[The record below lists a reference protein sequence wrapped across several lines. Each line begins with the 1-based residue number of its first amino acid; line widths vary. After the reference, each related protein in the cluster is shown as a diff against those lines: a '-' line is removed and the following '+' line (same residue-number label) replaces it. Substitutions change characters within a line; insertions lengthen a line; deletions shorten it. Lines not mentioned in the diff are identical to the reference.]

1 MALDIYCGSLGR
13 YYAHNWCN
21 IEEQKTKGKEPGIEG
36 ERMTELCNLPIS
48 AEETGEVVLQW
59 KEYITGQIQAHHNCP
74 VDWAE
79 DLNGDYAT
87 DRLSWENFG
96 ALIIWALHVEMGRK
110 APLHRLN
117 EDWDWTKEPVYRKYV
132 DEKDYKPHY
141 SAIITGPQ
149 LSLPVD
155 VPFTFTAQC
164 PSGKVIPMAS
174 SLRQHEQLLE
184 LNEASWKATPEEI
197 LSWKETYKDASILE
211 ERAKQAY
218 SVYYALSNFCME
230 HNVPMMLVF

>member
-1 MALDIYCGSLGR
+1 MGGQGGMAEGPLHQDGAENKGDAAAQHKEGAGR
-13 YYAHNWCN
+13 KQG
-21 IEEQKTKGKEPGIEG
+21 EQK
-36 ERMTELCNLPIS
+36 
-48 AEETGEVVLQW
+48 
-59 KEYITGQIQAHHNCP
+59 
-74 VDWAE
+74 
-79 DLNGDYAT
+79 
-87 DRLSWENFG
+87 
-96 ALIIWALHVEMGRK
+96 GRK
-110 APLHRLN
+110 APLHRLG

-184 LNEASWKATPEEI
+184 LNEACWKATPEEI